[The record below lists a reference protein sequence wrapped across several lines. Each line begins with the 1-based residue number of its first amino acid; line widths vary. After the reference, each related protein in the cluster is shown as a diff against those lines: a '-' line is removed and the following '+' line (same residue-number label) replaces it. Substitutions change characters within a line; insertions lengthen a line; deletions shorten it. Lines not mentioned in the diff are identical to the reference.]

1 MTMHRTI
8 LIGLMTLSCKHAD
21 AVANDAAVAPAPVVA
36 SAQPAASGSPLSRL
50 IPPLRPGPR
59 KACPLEIEPGV
70 AFGPVLLGE
79 TVADLVAA
87 GLTVTKVSDSHAEV
101 TLVGTDGTDTTLKV
115 TLCKGK
121 IIDIWIDDLRKAP
134 TCVTYAGKTIAP
146 TVDREDLEKT
156 LGGCTA
162 APPRIGGAFEGC
174 RDGGVWVGH
183 GMGTFLQIRVRPKTW
198 AFDNTCEIAT
208 DDGSA
213 IVLSAADKSAML
225 KHSLNLPELGKYWH
239 VDKPGRDPLR
249 IVKTPLVSEDA
260 LMMFG
265 SKVVWIDESEAK
277 KGTAFLR
284 ITGLTA
290 TKTKATLTF
299 EYPIEGVT
307 GTAHFAH
314 GMNDWRLERGEVREH

>member
-8 LIGLMTLSCKHAD
+8 LIGLMTLSCKHTEPLAAD
-21 AVANDAAVAPAPVVA
+21 AALAPAPVTTA
-36 SAQPAASGSPLSRL
+36 TPGASPLSRL
-50 IPPLRPGPR
+50 IPPARPGAR
-59 KACPLEIEPGV
+59 KSCPLAIEPGV

-87 GLTVTKVSDSHAEV
+87 GLVVKNVSDTHAEV
-101 TLVGTDGTDTTLKV
+101 TLDADHTLKV

-121 IIDIWIDDLRKAP
+121 IIDIWIDDLRNAP
-134 TCVTYAGKTIAP
+134 TCVTYAGMPVANN
-146 TVDREDLEKT
+146 VVREDLEKT
-156 LGGCTA
+156 FGVCTA
-162 APPRIGGAFEGC
+162 APPRNGGTFESC
-174 RDGGVWVGH
+174 HDGGVWVGH
-183 GMGTFLQIRVRPKTW
+183 GMGTFLQLRVRPKAW

-213 IVLSAADKSAML
+213 IVLPSADKSAML
-225 KHSLNLPELGKYWH
+225 KHALNLPELGKYWH

-249 IVKTPLVSEDA
+249 IVKTPLVPQDE

-277 KGTAFLR
+277 KGGAFLR
-284 ITGLTA
+284 ITSLTA
-290 TKTKATLTF
+290 TKTRASLAF

-307 GTAHFAH
+307 ATVYFAH
-314 GMNDWRLERGEVREH
+314 GFNDWRLERGEVNEH